1 MRKIFVSIVL
11 FLCALGLGAQVQP
24 HPPGSGQITGVSGN
38 GHTLATVSGPLT
50 QGDGVTLD
58 AFGNLIDTG
67 SPAGTGGTGSGTV
80 NAGTSGHCTIYL
92 SSTAAVSSD
101 PNCDSGVTT
110 ANVRT
115 FGDTAGVAAKKFT
128 STDTVNNS
136 ATTYATGS
144 GGDSTCPA
152 PLAGTSYLCSKSS
165 VIYASLNGAAYT
177 PIAGAITPTSMIAS
191 GIADGQAAMTVTT
204 GASATLG
211 GTYSAGYTVN
221 ENATA
226 ATAVTYTLPTAVAGK
241 QYCVANGY
249 NGSAANTGTLE
260 ILTSASGQFIIFA
273 DGTLSATGGF
283 VISGGAAGDKACVV
297 GVDSTHWLLYVQAGT
312 WTKH

>member
-1 MRKIFVSIVL
+1 MRKIFVSAVL

-24 HPPGSGQITGVSGN
+24 RPPGGSQINSVSGN
-38 GHTLATVSGPLT
+38 GHTLATTSGPLT
-50 QGDGVTLD
+50 LLDCATFD
-58 AFGNLIDTG
+58 AFGNIVDAG
-67 SPAGTGGTGSGTV
+67 SAC
-80 NAGTSGHCTIYL
+80 GTSSGGISGLTTGKLPKATSGSAIG
-92 SSTAAVSSD
+92 
-101 PNCDSGVTT
+101 DSNYDDGLTT
-110 ANVRT
+110 ANQGT
-115 FGDTAGVAAKKFT
+115 YSGSAGFAAKKFV

-144 GGDSTCPA
+144 GGDNTCPT
-152 PLAGTSYLCSKSS
+152 PTAGKSFLCTQ
-165 VIYASLNGAAYT
+165 ASGISASINGAAYT
-177 PIAGAITPTSMIAS
+177 PIAGAITPTSLIAS
-191 GIADGQAAMTVTT
+191 GIADGQAPMTVTT

-211 GTYSAGYTVN
+211 GTYSSGYTVN

-226 ATAVTYTLPTAVAGK
+226 ATAITYTLPTAVAGK

-260 ILTSASGQFIIFA
+260 ILTSASGQFVIFT

-297 GVDSTHWLLYVQAGT
+297 GVDSTHWLLYVQSGT
-312 WTKH
+312 WVKH